1 MCLIAHTRFIQTHNI
16 NLPPSW
22 IGVRFSRTTA
32 EHCPHLGEQLM
43 MTTTSDGALWGKR
56 VLTCVL
62 ITLALQ
68 MTAVTAHS
76 QTTPQAA
83 PIKVTG
89 DLTQMSI
96 EDLMNLEVTSGAKK
110 EESLQRTAA
119 AIFVIT
125 SEDIRRSGATNLPDV
140 LRMAPGLDV
149 AQVNGNVWAV
159 SSRGFNNAFANKML
173 VLVDGR
179 TVYSPAFSG
188 VFWDAQDILLAN
200 VERIEVISGPGAAL
214 WGTNAVNGVINIITK
229 DSAKTQ
235 GGMVT
240 GAGGNVVGGYGAG
253 QYGGQ
258 LPGGG
263 TYRIF
268 AKGFSTESE
277 PGNPGQGPQDGWNL
291 EHGGFRAD
299 WILNSRD
306 SLTVEGDLFRTFG
319 QGTTTF
325 TTSLTPL
332 IFAPLPGGLED
343 HGGNI
348 LARWKRAI
356 TPSSEIS
363 LQVYYDR
370 ESGDA
375 GFVAGTSNTVDVE
388 FQHHFSAGKRHDI
401 VWGVDYREIQINTS
415 GGISVAF
422 TPPRSIEHL
431 GSGFFQD
438 QIELVPG
445 RLRLTLGGRVQ
456 REYTTQFDFQPDAR
470 LLWTPA
476 KRQAVWLA
484 ASRALR
490 GDSPSDT
497 TVRALLSPVPGPSG
511 LLIVPEAFG
520 NPMIRPEAEIAFQA
534 GYRVQI
540 SSSISVSASAYLNHY
555 TRLKGESAGAPIL
568 EGGTG
573 IPFLLLPEIENNRI
587 DGETHGIEFFGN
599 WKPVSIWKLSGG
611 FTWLD
616 GEFRDGS
623 TNPPPNTTATTL
635 NSPHHQF
642 SIRSTLD
649 LPHRFEF
656 DSALYRVGPV
666 DAMAV
671 PGYYRLDAR
680 IGWRV
685 GEHAE
690 FSVVGQNLLSS
701 SHFEAGAQPDWF
713 SAVAVR
719 RSYYGKVMWRFQGI
733 SKK

>member
-1 MCLIAHTRFIQTHNI
+1 M
-16 NLPPSW
+16 
-22 IGVRFSRTTA
+22 
-32 EHCPHLGEQLM
+32 
-43 MTTTSDGALWGKR
+43 
-56 VLTCVL
+56 
-62 ITLALQ
+62 LALQ

-110 EESLQRTAA
+110 EEPVQRTAA

-125 SEDIRRSGATNLPDV
+125 SEDIRRSGATSLPDV
-140 LRMAPGLDV
+140 FA
-149 AQVNGNVWAV
+149 NGAGTRRCAGKCEYVWAV

-229 DSAKTQ
+229 NSAKTQ
-235 GGMVT
+235 GGMLT

-268 AKGFSTESE
+268 AKGFSTESV
-277 PGNPGQGPQDGWNL
+277 PGNPGLGPQDGWNL

-332 IFAPLPGGLED
+332 IFAPLPRGLED
-343 HGGNI
+343 HCGNI
-348 LARWKRAI
+348 LARWKRTI

-401 VWGVDYREIQINTS
+401 VWGVDYREIQIQHIGRNL
-415 GGISVAF
+415 GGIHSA
-422 TPPRSIEHL
+422 SIDCVSIWV
-431 GSGFFQD
+431 SGFFQD

-445 RLRLTLGGRVQ
+445 RLRLTLGRTRAARIHDAV
-456 REYTTQFDFQPDAR
+456 RFPTRRAR
-470 LLWTPA
+470 LLWTPGEA
-476 KRQAVWLA
+476 AGCLVGGVTLA
-484 ASRALR
+484 LCE

-497 TVRALLSPVPGPSG
+497 TVRALAVSG
-511 LLIVPEAFG
+511 S
-520 NPMIRPEAEIAFQA
+520 R
-534 GYRVQI
+534 
-540 SSSISVSASAYLNHY
+540 
-555 TRLKGESAGAPIL
+555 
-568 EGGTG
+568 
-573 IPFLLLPEIENNRI
+573 
-587 DGETHGIEFFGN
+587 
-599 WKPVSIWKLSGG
+599 
-611 FTWLD
+611 
-616 GEFRDGS
+616 
-623 TNPPPNTTATTL
+623 
-635 NSPHHQF
+635 
-642 SIRSTLD
+642 
-649 LPHRFEF
+649 
-656 DSALYRVGPV
+656 
-666 DAMAV
+666 
-671 PGYYRLDAR
+671 
-680 IGWRV
+680 
-685 GEHAE
+685 
-690 FSVVGQNLLSS
+690 
-701 SHFEAGAQPDWF
+701 
-713 SAVAVR
+713 
-719 RSYYGKVMWRFQGI
+719 
-733 SKK
+733 

>member
-1 MCLIAHTRFIQTHNI
+1 
-16 NLPPSW
+16 
-22 IGVRFSRTTA
+22 
-32 EHCPHLGEQLM
+32 M
-43 MTTTSDGALWGKR
+43 MTRTARDRMLWGKCF
-56 VLTCVL
+56 LTL
-62 ITLALQ
+62 FALQ
-68 MTAVTAHS
+68 MGAVGAYS
-76 QTTPQAA
+76 QTTPQAT
-83 PIKVTG
+83 PVKVTG

-110 EESLQRTAA
+110 EEPLQRTAA

-149 AQVNGNVWAV
+149 AQVNGNVWSV

-173 VLVDGR
+173 VLIDGR

-229 DSAKTQ
+229 NSAKTQ
-235 GGMVT
+235 GGMLT

-253 QYGGQ
+253 QYGGG

-268 AKGFSTESE
+268 VKGFSTDSVPRSPE
-277 PGNPGQGPQDGWNL
+277 QGPQDGWNL
-291 EHGGFRAD
+291 QHGGFRAD

-332 IFAPLPGGLED
+332 SFAPLPGGLED

-348 LARWKRAI
+348 LAHWKRVFS
-356 TPSSEIS
+356 PRSEIS
-363 LQVYYDR
+363 LQVYFDH
-370 ESGDA
+370 ENADA
-375 GFVAGTSNTVDVE
+375 GFVSGTSNTFDVE
-388 FQHHFSAGKRHDI
+388 FQHHFALGKRHDI
-401 VWGVDYREIQINTS
+401 VWGVDYRAILINTA
-415 GGISVAF
+415 GGISVSF
-422 TPPRSIEHL
+422 TPPRSTENL
-431 GSGFFQD
+431 VSAFFQD
-438 QIELVPG
+438 EIELVPG

-456 REYTTQFDFQPDAR
+456 REYTTQIDFQPDAR
-470 LLWTPA
+470 LLWTPT

-497 TVRALLSPVPGPSG
+497 AVSALLAPVPGPGG

-520 NPMIRPEAEIAFQA
+520 NPSILPEAEIAFQA

-540 SSSISVSASAYLNHY
+540 SSGISVSASGYFNHY
-555 TRLKGESAGAPIL
+555 TRLQGESSGAPIF
-568 EGGTG
+568 EGGG
-573 IPFLLLPEIENNRI
+573 IPFLLLPEVENNKI

-611 FTWLD
+611 YTWLN

-623 TNPPPNTTATTL
+623 TNAPPDTTANTL

-642 SIRSTLD
+642 SVRSTLD

-656 DSALYRVGPV
+656 DSALYRVGPL

-671 PGYYRLDAR
+671 PGYFRLDAR
-680 IGWRV
+680 LGWRV

-690 FSVVGQNLLSS
+690 FSVVGQNLLSA
-701 SHFEAGAQPDWF
+701 SHFEAGSQPDWF
-713 SAVAVR
+713 SPAAIR
-719 RSYYGKVMWRFQGI
+719 RSYYGKVTWHFQGS